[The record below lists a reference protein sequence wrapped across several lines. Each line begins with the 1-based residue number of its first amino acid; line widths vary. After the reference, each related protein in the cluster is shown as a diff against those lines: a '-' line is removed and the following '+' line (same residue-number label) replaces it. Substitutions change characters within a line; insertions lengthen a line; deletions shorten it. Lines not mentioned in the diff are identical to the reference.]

1 MWDIS
6 YMLGGMMM
14 SAFRNEIEAFL
25 AESGMKPSTLGR
37 EVLNDPG
44 FVARIRKGGE
54 CRPSTIDKVRREIEV
69 LRRATPTEDAA

>member
-1 MWDIS
+1 MAA
-6 YMLGGMMM
+6 MMM
-14 SAFRNEIEAFL
+14 AAFRNEIEAFL

-54 CRPSTIDKVRREIEV
+54 CRPSTIDRVRRELEV
-69 LRRATPTEDAA
+69 RRRTMAPEGAA